1 MKRIKGVYF
10 GYELIDGSKYSL
22 VNVGCHYYKVLKMK
36 KGEWSGTELRFT
48 SLFDYMHYLETLEIL
63 YKKLEGN
70 ESGDI

>member
-36 KGEWSGTELRFT
+36 KRGMVRNR
-48 SLFDYMHYLETLEIL
+48 IKI
-63 YKKLEGN
+63 YKL
-70 ESGDI
+70 I